1 VLLPS
6 REKSTTFN
14 SVNYHYQQLQEK
26 HRSKKQ
32 QKIDKKSIR
41 CSIFRR
47 NKKIIIIEENID

>member
-14 SVNYHYQQLQEK
+14 SVNYHYQQSQEK

-32 QKIDKKSIR
+32 QKIDKNLLGAPFLEEIKNYHN
-41 CSIFRR
+41 RR
-47 NKKIIIIEENID
+47 KH